1 MMRKWISLSSIAAT
15 IVVLSFC
22 SNKPF
27 NGEVPLLKRLVYTL
41 NSQHYQP
48 RKMDDKF
55 SLLMYQNVLDRVD
68 GDKQFFTVQDIKRF
82 EAYKTSIDDQIA
94 AGRFDFFDTVWT
106 VMMKRLDQIEPWVVA
121 DLSKPLNYQEKVVYE
136 VKEKELVWAKTDS
149 ELRDKWTKWARFQ
162 TVDRLY
168 RKMENDSSKS
178 FDTLELKSRKESVKL
193 VQDWFKRWRK
203 MDRADQL
210 SFYGNTLAEIYDPHT
225 NYFPPADKD
234 NFDISMTGKLEGI
247 GATLTERDGYIKVER
262 IVPGSASYKQGDL
275 KAGDLILKV
284 AQGDD
289 EAVDVVDMK
298 LDDAIQL
305 IRGKKATVVKLTV
318 KKPDGQIKIVPIV
331 RDVVVIEES
340 YARSFVF
347 EYQSKKFGMIQLPS
361 FYADFAARGRGRN
374 CSGDVQN
381 EIEKLKKLNVDG
393 IVLDLRNNSGGSL
406 ADAIEMSGLF
416 IKNGPVVQVKDPKGR
431 IQQAEDPDPNQ
442 QYKGPLVVLTNT
454 YSASAS
460 EILAAALQ
468 DYKRAIIIGSK
479 STFGKGT
486 VQTMVPLRG
495 EKTAVFPRG
504 FGEVKV
510 TIQKFY
516 RINGGTTQLH
526 GVIPDV
532 IVPDPYDLVER
543 GEKELDFHLDFDQIP
558 AASYDNYETQRYKLA
573 AAVGKQ
579 AVSKESYFK
588 AVEKRSKEIGESRKS
603 ITYKLDLASY
613 KQQQEEMKK
622 QDKAFRDNKYIGKS
636 DTLYAIP
643 SDLTEVAGDSTKIT
657 QRTAWF
663 KGYKSD
669 ATMDV
674 AAEVLFQWCSYGEKP
689 IVKKSNQ
696 KSTKKSNPSKGK

>member
-1 MMRKWISLSSIAAT
+1 MRRWISLSSIAAT

-27 NGEVPLLKRLVYTL
+27 NGEEPLLKRLVYTL

-82 EAYKTSIDDQIA
+82 EVYKTSIDDQIS
-94 AGRFDFFDTVWT
+94 AGRFDFFDTVWS
-106 VMMKRLDQIEPWVVA
+106 VMMKRLDQIEPWVVS
-121 DLSKPLNYQEKVVYE
+121 DLAKPLNYQEKISYE
-136 VKEKELVWAKTDS
+136 VKEKEDNWSKTDA
-149 ELRDKWTKWARFQ
+149 ELKEKWSKWSRFQ

-168 RKMENDSSKS
+168 RKMVNDSAKS
-178 FDTLELKSRKESVKL
+178 YDTLELKSRSETVKL

-247 GATLTERDGYIKVER
+247 GATLSERDGYIKVER

-284 AQGDD
+284 AQADE

-305 IRGKKATVVKLTV
+305 IRGKKGTVVKLTV
-318 KKPDGQIKIVPIV
+318 KKPDGQIKIIPII

-374 CSGDVQN
+374 CAGDVHN

-393 IVLDLRNNSGGSL
+393 IVLDLRNNGGGSL

-416 IKNGPVVQVKDPKGR
+416 VKNGPVVQVKDPQGR

-468 DYKRAIIIGSK
+468 DYKRAVIIGSK

-558 AASYDNYETQRYKLA
+558 AAKYDNYETQRYKLA

-579 AVSKESYFK
+579 LVSKEPYFK

-603 ITYKLDLASY
+603 TTYKLDLASY
-613 KQQQEEMKK
+613 KQQQELLKK
-622 QDKAFRDNKYIGKS
+622 QDKAFRDNKYVGKS
-636 DTLYAIP
+636 DTLYALP
-643 SDLTEVAGDSTKIT
+643 TDLSEVSGDSTKTT

-669 ATMDV
+669 ATLDV
-674 AAEVLFQWCSYGEKP
+674 AAEVLYQWCSYGEKP
-689 IVKKSNQ
+689 VVKKPIS
-696 KSTKKSNPSKGK
+696 KSSKVNPSKGK

>member
-1 MMRKWISLSSIAAT
+1 MMMKKWISLSSIAAT
-15 IVVLSFC
+15 VVVLSFC

-27 NGEVPLLKRLVYTL
+27 NGEEPLLKRLVYTL

-55 SLLMYQNVLDRVD
+55 SVLMYQNVLDRID
-68 GDKQFFTVQDIKRF
+68 GDKQFFTTDDIKRF
-82 EAYKTSIDDQIA
+82 EVYKTSLDDQIA

-106 VMMKRLDQIEPWVVA
+106 VMMKRLDQIEPWVQK
-121 DLSKPLNYQEKVVYE
+121 DLENPLNYQEKVSYE
-136 VKEKELVWAKTDS
+136 VREKELKWSKS
-149 ELRDKWTKWARFQ
+149 EQELHEKWSKWARFQ

-168 RKMENDSSKS
+168 RKLEVDSNKPY
-178 FDTLELKSRKESVKL
+178 DTLEWKSRNETIKL
-193 VQDWFKRWRK
+193 VKDWFKRWRK

-247 GATLTERDGYIKVER
+247 GATLSERDGYIKVER

-284 AQGDD
+284 AQGEEDAGD
-289 EAVDVVDMK
+289 GLDMK

-305 IRGKKATVVKLTV
+305 IRGKKGTVVKLTV
-318 KKPDGQIKIVPIV
+318 KKPDGQIKIVPII

-340 YARSFVF
+340 YARSFIF
-347 EYQSKKFGMIQLPS
+347 EYQSKKFGLIQLPS

-374 CSGDVQN
+374 CSGDVHN
-381 EIEKLKKLNVDG
+381 EIEKLKKMNVDG
-393 IVLDLRNNSGGSL
+393 IVLDLRNNGGGSL

-416 IKNGPVVQVKDPKGR
+416 IKNGPIVQVKDPQGR

-442 QYKGPLVVLTNT
+442 QYRGPLVVLTNT

-468 DYKRAIIIGSK
+468 DFKRAVIIGSK

-558 AASYDNYETQRYKLA
+558 AAKYDNYETQRYKLA
-573 AAVGKQ
+573 IAVGKQ
-579 AVSKESYFK
+579 AVSKEPYFK
-588 AVEKRSKEIGESRKS
+588 VVEKRSKEIGESRKS
-603 ITYKLDLASY
+603 TTYKLDLASY
-613 KQQQEEMKK
+613 KLQQEELKK
-622 QDKAFRDNKYIGKS
+622 QDKSFRDYKYSVKS
-636 DTLYAIP
+636 DSLYAIP
-643 SDLTEVAGDSTKIT
+643 HDINEVAGDSTKIT

-669 ATMDV
+669 ATLDV
-674 AAEVLFQWCSYGEKP
+674 AAEVLYQWSSYGEKP
-689 IVKKSNQ
+689 VIKSV
-696 KSTKKSNPSKGK
+696 SPSKGK